1 MKIISVCIP
10 VYNEESNIENAYIKI
25 KDLFEKNLINYD
37 YEIIFTD
44 NHSYDKTQEIISDLC
59 AKNNKVKYI
68 RFRSNLQYD
77 KSILEGYKSS
87 NGDAAIVLNCDL
99 QDPPELIEK
108 FIHQWEQGNDVVY
121 GVVNS
126 RKENFI
132 VNSFRKFFYYIM
144 NSNTEIKYP
153 LNAHDFRLLDRKVI
167 DSLKNTN
174 NLFPYVRGLTY
185 SLSTNPYGIEYD
197 RDERSQGKSKFGFY
211 NSFTYAINAFIEETF
226 LFTKIFRRITLI
238 LLASFLLFTVVNILN
253 AFSLLTFF
261 NHVIIGLLVFICTFL
276 TIVCEYCTRI
286 YFQLNKTQKIIYEK
300 KINFE

>member
-1 MKIISVCIP
+1 MKIISICVP
-10 VYNEESNIENAYIKI
+10 VYNEEINIKNTYDKI
-25 KDLFEKNLINYD
+25 KSLFEKNLLTYD

-44 NHSYDKTQEIISDLC
+44 NHSYDKTQEIITDLC
-59 AKNNKVKYI
+59 TKDKKVKYI

-77 KSILEGYKSS
+77 KSILEGYKNS

-108 FIHQWEQGNDVVY
+108 FIHQWEQGSDVVY

-126 RKENFI
+126 RRENFI
-132 VNSFRKFFYYIM
+132 INSLRIFFYYIM

-167 DSLKNTN
+167 DNLKNTN
-174 NLFPYVRGLTY
+174 DLFPYVRGLTY
-185 SLSTNPYGIEYD
+185 SLSTKPYGIEYD
-197 RDERSQGKSKFGFY
+197 RVERSQGKSKFGFY

-226 LFTKIFRRITLI
+226 LFTKIFRRITLV
-238 LLASFLLFTVVNILN
+238 LLASFLIFTIINIFN

-261 NHVIIGLLVFICTFL
+261 NHVIVGLLVFICTFL
-276 TIVCEYCTRI
+276 TIVCEYCT
-286 YFQLNKTQKIIYEK
+286 
-300 KINFE
+300 